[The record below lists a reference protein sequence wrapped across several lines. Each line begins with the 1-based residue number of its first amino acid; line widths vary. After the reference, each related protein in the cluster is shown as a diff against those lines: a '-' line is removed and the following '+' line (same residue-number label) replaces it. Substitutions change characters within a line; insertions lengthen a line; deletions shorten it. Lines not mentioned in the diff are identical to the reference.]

1 MGLVAGSGPGDEPMH
16 EPLLPFFTYAILTTF
31 TPGPNNVSASA
42 LGLRLGYRRTL
53 PYLLGLASGFLV
65 IMLCSGLL
73 TEFLTRNYAVIAPFL
88 RWIGA
93 LYIAWLAVSLFL
105 PSRTGPGGSVSGR
118 DGFLGGLLLQFA
130 NPKVILYGVTIY
142 TSFPLLLTG
151 SAWRTLGSAAFL
163 AGVGFCAV
171 STWAAVGSALS
182 RLFERPSFRLA
193 FNLVMALLLLYSA
206 ASIAFG

>member
-1 MGLVAGSGPGDEPMH
+1 MH
-16 EPLLPFFTYAILTTF
+16 EPLVPFFTYAILTTF

-42 LGLRLGYRRTL
+42 LGLRLGYRRSL
-53 PYLLGLASGFLV
+53 PYLLGITGGFLA
-65 IMLCSGLL
+65 IMLASGLL
-73 TEFLTRNYAVIAPFL
+73 TEFLTRNYALIAPFL

-105 PSRTGPGGSVSGR
+105 PSRAGEGGAASGR
-118 DGFLGGLLLQFA
+118 EGFAGGLLLQVA

-142 TSFPLLLTG
+142 TSFPTLLTG
-151 SAWRTLGSAAFL
+151 SGWRTLGSASFL

-182 RLFERPSFRLA
+182 RLFERPPFRLA
-193 FNLVMALLLLYSA
+193 FNAVMALLLLYSA
-206 ASIAFG
+206 VSIALG